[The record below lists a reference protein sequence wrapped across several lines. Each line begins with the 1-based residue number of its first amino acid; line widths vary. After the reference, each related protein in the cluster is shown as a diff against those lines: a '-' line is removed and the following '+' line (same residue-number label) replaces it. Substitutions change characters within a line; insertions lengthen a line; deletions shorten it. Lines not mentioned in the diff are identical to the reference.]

1 MGMATGLGLILL
13 LLWMLLSLFGWPLTL
28 LSELLSAADVLLV
41 ELLLTMPVVA
51 DLLDTGH
58 VVEVTEVDVVVV
70 VVAVAETLERPL

>member
-1 MGMATGLGLILL
+1 M
-13 LLWMLLSLFGWPLTL
+13 
-28 LSELLSAADVLLV
+28 LV